1 MTERE
6 RFIGAKSSPQD
17 QHRFKTPAWRARA
30 KKQFFIGLRTA
41 ILVFGAFI
49 LSIPLL
55 WMASTSLKEWSE
67 VFRYPP
73 DIIPRSLHW
82 QNYAEAFTIKE
93 SWGTQTMDVPGGMPA
108 LVLFTKNTLVV
119 AAFVVLG
126 AILSNSL
133 IAFGFAR
140 LRFVGR
146 DVAFFAML
154 ATMMLPGQVTMIPI
168 FVMFRNLGWLDTYRP
183 LTVPAFFGSA
193 WLAFLFRQYI
203 MTIPMEL
210 DDAARIDGCST
221 FGIFWRLILPLSRP
235 IITTIALFS
244 FAGVWNDYFG
254 PLIYLS
260 SFEKWTIS
268 MGLANLPSMLGPTQQ
283 VVPYHLMMAAALV
296 VSIPM
301 ILIFYFLQGTFV
313 RSIVLTGLKA

>member
-1 MTERE
+1 VNGRSVAGALGLALDRQVRNTARRA
-6 RFIGAKSSPQD
+6 RFMRKLLTGLRVGVLVIGA
-17 QHRFKTPAWRARA
+17 F
-30 KKQFFIGLRTA
+30 
-41 ILVFGAFI
+41 V

-55 WMASTSLKEWSE
+55 WMISTSLKDWSE

-73 DIIPRSLHW
+73 DIIPRHIVW
-82 QNYAEAFTIKE
+82 HNYVEAFTIKH
-93 SWGTQTMDVPGGMPA
+93 SWGTEDMPVPGGLPP
-108 LVLFTKNTLVV
+108 LILFTKNTLVV

-168 FVMFRNLGWLDTYRP
+168 FVMFRNLGWLDTYLP
-183 LTVPAFFGSA
+183 LTVPSFFGSA

-203 MTIPMEL
+203 MTIPLEL

-221 FGIFWRLILPLSRP
+221 FGIFRRLILPLSKP

-254 PLIYLS
+254 PLLYLT

-268 MGLANLPSMLGPTQQ
+268 MGLANLPLMLGPTQQ
-283 VVPYHLMMAAALV
+283 VTPYHLMMAAALA
-296 VSIPM
+296 VSLPM

>member
-1 MTERE
+1 MHGKSVAGALDLAFDGRVRAAARRA
-6 RFIGAKSSPQD
+6 RFTRRFLTGLRVGILVIGA
-17 QHRFKTPAWRARA
+17 F
-30 KKQFFIGLRTA
+30 
-41 ILVFGAFI
+41 V

-55 WMASTSLKEWSE
+55 WMISTSLKDWSE

-73 DIIPRSLHW
+73 DIIPRKLVWH
-82 QNYAEAFTIKE
+82 NYVEAFILKV
-93 SWGTQTMDVPGGMPA
+93 SWGTETVANPGGLPP
-108 LVLFTKNTLVV
+108 LVLFTKNTLIV
-119 AAFVVLG
+119 AAFVVSG

-140 LRFVGR
+140 LRFAGR

-168 FVMFRNLGWLDTYRP
+168 FVMFRNLGWLDTFYP

-203 MTIPMEL
+203 MTIPIDL
-210 DDAARIDGCST
+210 DDAARIDGCNT
-221 FGIFWRLILPLSRP
+221 FGIFWRVILPLSKP

-254 PLIYLS
+254 PLLYLS
-260 SFEKWTIS
+260 SIEKWTIS

-283 VVPYHLMMAAALV
+283 VTPYHLMMAAALT
-296 VSIPM
+296 VSLPM
-301 ILIFYFLQGTFV
+301 ILIFYFLQGPFV

>member
-1 MTERE
+1 MKRE
-6 RFIGAKSSPQD
+6 LSSTLAFETRD
-17 QHRFKTPAWRARA
+17 YAHIRAAARRARLVRRA
-30 KKQFFIGLRTA
+30 LTWLRVA
-41 ILVFGAFI
+41 VLILGAFV

-55 WMASTSLKEWSE
+55 WMISTSLKDWSE

-73 DIIPRSLHW
+73 DIIPRKFAWH
-82 QNYAEAFTIKE
+82 NYIEAFTLKH
-93 SWGTQTMDVPGGMPA
+93 SWGTADVPNPGGLPP
-108 LVLFTKNTLVV
+108 LVLFTKNTLIV
-119 AAFVVLG
+119 ATFVVLG

-168 FVMFRNLGWLDTYRP
+168 FVMFRNFGWLDTFYP

-193 WLAFLFRQYI
+193 WLSFLFRQYI

-221 FGIFWRLILPLSRP
+221 FGIFWRVILPLSKP

-254 PLIYLS
+254 PLLYLTS
-260 SFEKWTIS
+260 VEKWTIS
-268 MGLANLPSMLGPTQQ
+268 MGLANLPSMLGPLQQ
-283 VVPYHLMMAAALV
+283 VTPYHLMMAAALS

>member
-1 MTERE
+1 MTRE
-6 RFIGAKSSPQD
+6 VLA
-17 QHRFKTPAWRARA
+17 TPAPAPGMLRQVRRAARRDRLA
-30 KKQFFIGLRTA
+30 RHSLTWLRVA
-41 ILVFGAFI
+41 VLVLGAFV
-49 LSIPLL
+49 LSVPLL
-55 WMASTSLKEWSE
+55 WMISTSLKDWSE

-73 DIIPRSLHW
+73 DIIPRKIVWH
-82 QNYAEAFTIKE
+82 NYVEAFTIKH
-93 SWGTQTMDVPGGMPA
+93 SWGTEDMPVPGGLPP
-108 LVLFTKNTLVV
+108 LVLFTRNTLVV
-119 AAFVVLG
+119 AAAVVVG
-126 AILSNSL
+126 AVLSNSL

-146 DVAFFAML
+146 NVAFFAML

-168 FVMFRNLGWLDTYRP
+168 FVMFRNLGWLDTYLP
-183 LTVPAFFGSA
+183 LTVPAFFGNA

-203 MTIPMEL
+203 MTIPIEL

-221 FGIFWRLILPLSRP
+221 FGIFWKVILPLSRP

-254 PLIYLS
+254 PLIYLT

-283 VVPYHLMMAAALV
+283 VTPYHLMMAAALS
-296 VSIPM
+296 VSLPM

>member
-1 MTERE
+1 M
-6 RFIGAKSSPQD
+6 I
-17 QHRFKTPAWRARA
+17 
-30 KKQFFIGLRTA
+30 
-41 ILVFGAFI
+41 
-49 LSIPLL
+49 
-55 WMASTSLKEWSE
+55 STSLKDWSE

-73 DIIPRSLHW
+73 DIIPRKLVWH
-82 QNYAEAFTIKE
+82 NYIDAFILKF
-93 SWGTQTMDVPGGMPA
+93 SHDAQAMPNPGGLPP
-108 LVLFTKNTLVV
+108 LVLFTKNTLIV

-146 DVAFFAML
+146 DIAFFAML

-168 FVMFRNLGWLDTYRP
+168 FVMFRNLGWLDTFYP

-203 MTIPMEL
+203 MTIPIEL

-221 FGIFWRLILPLSRP
+221 FGIFWRVILPLSKP

-254 PLIYLS
+254 PLLYLTS
-260 SFEKWTIS
+260 IEKWTIS
-268 MGLANLPSMLGPTQQ
+268 MGLANLPAMLGPLQQ
-283 VVPYHLMMAAALV
+283 VTPYHLMMAAALS

>member
-1 MTERE
+1 MKQ
-6 RFIGAKSSPQD
+6 GLSSALAP
-17 QHRFKTPAWRARA
+17 KTHDYARVRAAARRARLLRRG
-30 KKQFFIGLRTA
+30 ITGLRVA
-41 ILVFGAFI
+41 VLILGAFV

-55 WMASTSLKEWSE
+55 WMISTSLKDWSE

-73 DIIPRSLHW
+73 DIIPRKLVWH
-82 QNYAEAFTIKE
+82 NYIDAFILKF
-93 SWGTQTMDVPGGMPA
+93 SHDAQAMPNPGGLPP
-108 LVLFTKNTLVV
+108 LVLFTKNTLIV

-146 DVAFFAML
+146 DIAFFAML

-168 FVMFRNLGWLDTYRP
+168 FVMFRNLGWLDTYLP
-183 LTVPAFFGSA
+183 LTVPSFFGSA

-203 MTIPMEL
+203 MTIPLEL

-221 FGIFWRLILPLSRP
+221 FGIFRRLILPLSKP

-254 PLIYLS
+254 PLLYLT

-268 MGLANLPSMLGPTQQ
+268 MGLANLPLMLGPTQQ
-283 VVPYHLMMAAALV
+283 VTPYHLMMAAALA
-296 VSIPM
+296 VSLPM